1 MWNPINGIDKN
12 SVSHLKMGRGKKR
25 DSIFTVGLSNQNAP
39 TIKIGASERK
49 YIMRVEK
56 IVNEAY
62 WPLSGLGC
70 IAP

>member
-1 MWNPINGIDKN
+1 MVSGINKGWSVLGGILLYVMDKN

-49 YIMRVEK
+49 YIM
-56 IVNEAY
+56 
-62 WPLSGLGC
+62 
-70 IAP
+70 

>member
-25 DSIFTVGLSNQNAP
+25 DSIFTVGLSKQNAP

-49 YIMRVEK
+49 YITNYIKKCGKRVIISE
-56 IVNEAY
+56 NG
-62 WPLSGLGC
+62 SC
-70 IAP
+70 